1 MGKTSVKQYLCSCIK
16 PDPWGCL
23 PLAWGYIHVY
33 DHYFQTPSLK
43 PHGQSKPTDMWNHPR
58 VRGTKVY
65 LGYLGPMT
73 KMTDTPI
80 YGESPSKIFSRS
92 KRPMTL
98 KPGMKHWV
106 LGSIKIKIKIKK
118 PYLTSLIIFNRQH

>member
-1 MGKTSVKQYLCSCIK
+1 MLCYYAK
-16 PDPWGCL
+16 PL
-23 PLAWGYIHVY
+23 
-33 DHYFQTPSLK
+33 
-43 PHGQSKPTDMWNHPR
+43 GQSKPIYMWNHPR

-80 YGESPSKIFSRS
+80 YGESPSKIFSRT

-106 LGSIKIKIKIKK
+106 LGSIITCLNND
-118 PYLTSLIIFNRQH
+118 PVMTLTYFMLRSKLVAYVCIWRNL